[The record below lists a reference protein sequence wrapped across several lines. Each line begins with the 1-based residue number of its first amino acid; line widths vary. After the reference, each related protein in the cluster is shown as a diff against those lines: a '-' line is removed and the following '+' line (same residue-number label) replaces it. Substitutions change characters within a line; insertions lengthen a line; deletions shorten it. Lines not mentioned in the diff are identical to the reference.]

1 MKKIIRDN
9 VRTEYSLDNIQEK
22 NDGCESI
29 TTCPEEIPIIKKQ
42 NISTVSPHLQKPI
55 KTIDGV
61 TPFLEAYSKGI
72 RERKGG
78 FTISCKE
85 NYDVNGDL
93 NFEYAVK
100 D

>member
-1 MKKIIRDN
+1 MKKSKHDN
-9 VRTEYSLDNIQEK
+9 TSTELAADNIQEK
-22 NDGCESI
+22 NDSCESI
-29 TTCPEEIPIIKKQ
+29 TTCPEEITIIKKQ
-42 NISTVSPHLQKPI
+42 NISTASPHLQKPI

-78 FTISCKE
+78 FAISCKE

-93 NFEYAVK
+93 NFDYSLI